1 MNILSEENLRNDSI
15 KDVAAKMM
23 LAARTAPKARGRD
36 NLAIAITEDQETIKS
51 IANTMRDLATEQ
63 TTPSIQTAF
72 LRDADNILKAEVLFI
87 IGTKLIPLGMDCGLC
102 GLATCQEKSKY
113 PKQPCVF
120 NTGDLGVA
128 LGSAVSVAM
137 DHRVDNRV
145 MFTVGMAVRKLG
157 LLGRDVEICYGV
169 PLSASGKNVFFDR
182 K

>member
-1 MNILSEENLRNDSI
+1 MTLISEESIRTSSI
-15 KDVAAKMM
+15 KAVAAKMM

-36 NLAIAITEDQETIKS
+36 NLAIALVEKDG
-51 IANTMRDLATEQ
+51 IAEIAKTMRALA
-63 TTPSIQTAF
+63 PGSNISAAF
-72 LRDADNILKAEVLFI
+72 LRDADCILQAEALFI
-87 IGTKLIPLGMDCGLC
+87 IGTKFIPLGMDCALC

-145 MFTVGMAVRKLG
+145 MFTVGMAVKKLG
-157 LLGRDVEICYGV
+157 LLGKDIEICYGV
-169 PLSASGKNVFFDR
+169 LLSASGKNVFFDR
-182 K
+182 KV